1 MYTKTIGVAGEQF
14 FIARSPEEGLN
25 LSLPIGDNLPYDVLV
40 DSGQYIHRVQV
51 KTCAYPKK
59 PNILFS

>member
-1 MYTKTIGVAGEQF
+1 MYTKIIGVAGEQF
-14 FIARSPEEGLN
+14 FIARALEEGLS